1 MYFFLIVMQEISKI
15 WRLGMSHEDREY
27 YNDFAL
33 ETRKEYEKQQ
43 IEFRATGSFTPSTR
57 FGKLEGT
64 NIWVRTKWEE
74 KNGLE
79 QEVSTYDD
87 CAFPKRPPE
96 YDQEYERSMAASNI
110 RRKLKLKGLLNDDG
124 TVKEGADVELVKK
137 YEKALAGTGENLS
150 EADPGQDAEEGD
162 NELGQYMEVDD
173 DVADDTNDQGSENEE
188 SPCIEPKHIEEI

>member
-1 MYFFLIVMQEISKI
+1 MSEISKI

-79 QEVSTYDD
+79 QEVSKYDV

-96 YDQEYERSMAASNI
+96 YDQEYQRSLAASSI

-124 TVKEGADVELVKK
+124 TVKDGADIELVKK
-137 YEKALAGTGENLS
+137 YESALTGIGENLS
-150 EADPGQDAEEGD
+150 EADPSQDIEEGD
-162 NELGQYMEVDD
+162 DNEVGQYMEGEDEVDD
-173 DVADDTNDQGSENEE
+173 DLNDQGSENEE
-188 SPCIEPKHIEEI
+188 SPSVSSNHIVAM